1 MNITVFGA
9 SGKSGKFIV
18 AEALKRGHKVTV
30 FVRNP
35 SKMAEFGASLD
46 LVVGNIADSTKVA
59 DAVRGAD
66 VVISAIGHV
75 AGSNPDMQT
84 EGIRNIINAMTTQ
97 GVKRLI
103 SLTGAGVKVSGDHPR
118 ILDRLMTKALSI
130 VSPARIRDG
139 INHVAEIQK
148 TNLDW
153 TIVRTPLQLQVPY
166 SGKYHV
172 GMVGDPQLSFKI
184 NRGDI
189 ADFILNT
196 VESGSHIH
204 QFPVLG

>member
-18 AEALKRGHKVTV
+18 AEALKRGHKVTA

-35 SKMAEFGASLD
+35 SKMAEFGASLNV
-46 LVVGNIADSTKVA
+46 VVGDISDPAKVA
-59 DAVRGAD
+59 DAVPGAD
-66 VVISAIGHV
+66 AVISAIGHV
-75 AGSNPDMQT
+75 AGSKPDMQT
-84 EGIRNIINAMTTQ
+84 EGVRNIIKAMNENNI
-97 GVKRLI
+97 RRFI
-103 SLTGAGVKVSGDHPR
+103 DLTGAGVVVPGDHPR

-153 TIVRTPLQLQVPY
+153 TIVRTPLQLQSPY

-172 GMVGDPQLSFKI
+172 GMVGDPQLSFKV

-189 ADFILNT
+189 ADFILT
-196 VESGSHIH
+196 SIESGKYIH
-204 QFPVLG
+204 QYPVLG